1 MEYIGARVVCDVL
14 VDTQVAI
21 IASWA
26 EILCANRPSQYS
38 EFVKS
43 SGSESCALEI
53 SYATV

>member
-1 MEYIGARVVCDVL
+1 MEYIRAGTVCNVLGYAEVVV
-14 VDTQVAI
+14 

-26 EILCANRPSQYS
+26 EILCANRPSQHS